1 MTTFTENILDYLQMQ
16 AENTVDL
23 FATFSLDR
31 RKAMREAR
39 RSIIH
44 GPRQFKVRWA
54 DVYHEHQ
61 RFYALMNRLK
71 RDGLI
76 TKHKTGHCSVWN
88 ITSHGEEHL
97 ARLKDRSGMSKRAY
111 VKQETN
117 YLVIITFDVPERER
131 RKRTWL
137 RVNLVALG
145 FTMLQRS
152 VWLGKVKIP
161 KEFIID
167 LKTQNMI
174 PWIHIFSVNKA
185 GSIVP
190 KKL

>member
-1 MTTFTENILDYLQMQ
+1 MATFTENILDYLQMQ

-23 FATFSLDR
+23 FAMFSLDR
-31 RKAMREAR
+31 RKAMKEAR

-54 DVYHEHQ
+54 DAYHEHQ

-71 RDGLI
+71 RDGLV
-76 TKHKTGHCSVWN
+76 TKRKTGHCSVWD
-88 ITSHGEEHL
+88 ITAHGEEHL
-97 ARLKDRSGMSKRAY
+97 AHLKDRSGISKHMY
-111 VKQETN
+111 VKQETGS
-117 YLVIITFDVPERER
+117 LVIISFDVPERER

-137 RVNLVALG
+137 RTNLVALG
-145 FTMLQRS
+145 FTMLQQS

-161 KEFIID
+161 KEFMMD
-167 LKTQNMI
+167 LRTQKMLS
-174 PWIHIFSVNKA
+174 WVHIFSVNKF
-185 GSIVP
+185 GTIVQ